1 MSDLR
6 TFRSWGVSIIAW
18 ASVAILVTLLVVIGR
33 AVPESMKFSTSGTV
47 TMWLLIV
54 AWAVFAYGISRSK
67 VTADAEKIQI
77 VNGFR
82 KHELAWSEV
91 AGISL
96 NSGGPWPILVTKD
109 DRRIMLFGV
118 QASEGESSRRALAW
132 LRGHVA

>member
-67 VTADAEKIQI
+67 VTADAEK
-77 VNGFR
+77 
-82 KHELAWSEV
+82 
-91 AGISL
+91 
-96 NSGGPWPILVTKD
+96 
-109 DRRIMLFGV
+109 
-118 QASEGESSRRALAW
+118 
-132 LRGHVA
+132 